1 MPNINE
7 FVGSKPEQV
16 YKAEL
21 QKIYGNKPC
30 SKCDED
36 VEFYYWDASLL
47 TMSWKCSKG
56 HETSFKVN

>member
-7 FVGSKPEQV
+7 FLNKPEQV

-21 QKIYGNKPC
+21 QKIEGTKPC

-36 VEFYYWDASLL
+36 VNSYYWDASSL

-56 HETSFKVN
+56 HDTFFKVN

>member
-7 FVGSKPEQV
+7 FLNKPEQV

-21 QKIYGNKPC
+21 QKIDGIKPC

-36 VEFYYWDASLL
+36 VNSYYWDAVLIYHVLEMFQRS
-47 TMSWKCSKG
+47 
-56 HETSFKVN
+56 

>member
-7 FVGSKPEQV
+7 FLNKPEQV

-21 QKIYGNKPC
+21 QKIDGIKPC

-36 VEFYYWDASLL
+36 VNSYYWDVASFI
-47 TMSWKCSKG
+47 MSWKCSKG
-56 HETSFKVN
+56 HETSFKVS